1 MVAENQPGHIDQI
14 KQTNAGAVYRLIDQL
29 GPVSR
34 IDLSRLAQLAP
45 ASITKIVREM
55 LEAHLVQELEIKEAG
70 NRGRPAVGLVVE
82 TEAWHYLSLRIS
94 RGEIFLA
101 LRDLS
106 SKLVVEESQE
116 LALKDDSPLLD
127 RIISHIDQFFIRHQ
141 KKLERLTSIAITLPG
156 IIDTENGIVHRMPFY
171 EDVKEMP
178 LGEAL
183 EQHTGVPVYIQHD
196 ISAWTMAEALFG
208 ASRGA
213 RDVIQV
219 VIDHNVGAGVITDG
233 HLLHAGSSSLVEI
246 GHTQVDPYGKR
257 CYCGNHGCL
266 ETIASVDSILELAQL
281 RLNQSM
287 SSMLHGQPLTVDSL
301 CQAALRGDLLAKDII
316 TGVGAHVGRILA
328 IMVNLFNPQKILI
341 GSPLSKAADIL
352 FPVISDSIRQQALPA
367 YSQHISVEST
377 QFSNQGTMAGAALV
391 KDAMYNGSLL
401 IRLLQSV
408 STIELPYEAVNP
420 IALSEEESSVAHSCP
435 INYTLISN
443 GLANLTDKV
452 DHVVVEG
459 TGGWRSLMNDLR
471 PLSEWVVQE
480 QLPVLMVV
488 GIQEGCI
495 NHALLTAQAIANDGL
510 PLIGWVA
517 NRINP
522 GLAHYAE
529 IIDVLGKKLPAP
541 LIGELPYLPRAEQ
554 RELGQYIRLA
564 MLRSVLAVDRV
575 TV

>member
-1 MVAENQPGHIDQI
+1 M
-14 KQTNAGAVYRLIDQL
+14 
-29 GPVSR
+29 
-34 IDLSRLAQLAP
+34 
-45 ASITKIVREM
+45 
-55 LEAHLVQELEIKEAG
+55 QELEIKEAG
-70 NRGRPAVGLVVE
+70 NRGSPAVGLVVE

-106 SKLVVEESQE
+106 SKLVVEEAQE

-183 EQHTGVPVYIQHD
+183 EQHTGVPVYISM
-196 ISAWTMAEALFG
+196 ISAHGRWQRPCLVPHA
-208 ASRGA
+208 GA
-213 RDVIQV
+213 RCIQV

-328 IMVNLFNPQKILI
+328 IMVNLFNPQK
-341 GSPLSKAADIL
+341 
-352 FPVISDSIRQQALPA
+352 
-367 YSQHISVEST
+367 Y
-377 QFSNQGTMAGAALV
+377 
-391 KDAMYNGSLL
+391 
-401 IRLLQSV
+401 
-408 STIELPYEAVNP
+408 
-420 IALSEEESSVAHSCP
+420 
-435 INYTLISN
+435 
-443 GLANLTDKV
+443 
-452 DHVVVEG
+452 
-459 TGGWRSLMNDLR
+459 
-471 PLSEWVVQE
+471 
-480 QLPVLMVV
+480 
-488 GIQEGCI
+488 
-495 NHALLTAQAIANDGL
+495 
-510 PLIGWVA
+510 
-517 NRINP
+517 
-522 GLAHYAE
+522 
-529 IIDVLGKKLPAP
+529 
-541 LIGELPYLPRAEQ
+541 
-554 RELGQYIRLA
+554 
-564 MLRSVLAVDRV
+564 
-575 TV
+575 